1 MKKLGYY
8 SELEN
13 LDRNLCKLVNKMEGC
28 NMEKAMETLLESLN
42 VDSRYFW
49 LDFLYFEVNSNM
61 KVRYDEYL
69 VTEDVIIED

>member
-1 MKKLGYY
+1 
-8 SELEN
+8 
-13 LDRNLCKLVNKMEGC
+13 MEGC
-28 NMEKAMETLLESLN
+28 NMENAMETLLESLK